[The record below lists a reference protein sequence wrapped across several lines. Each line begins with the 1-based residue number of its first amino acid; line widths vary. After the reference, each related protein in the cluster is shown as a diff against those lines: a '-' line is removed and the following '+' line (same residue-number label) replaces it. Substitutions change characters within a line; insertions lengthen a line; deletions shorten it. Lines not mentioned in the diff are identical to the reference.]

1 MEGNADIRNI
11 AKSCFGGISATEGVP
26 GMKNGFFRFCLAAG
40 CLWRREGK
48 GLVIKMS
55 VSAVNDVN
63 SYNQTTVTATTPS
76 AATTEAAKNDSV
88 KETGTT
94 TTTKKESDAA
104 VYDKSEST
112 EKTTYKP
119 NTALVEKLKA
129 DAEART
135 AQMRSLVEKM
145 MMKQG
150 QTVNGSMDYL
160 MALKN
165 GTLKVDAA
173 TRKQA
178 QDDISEDGYWGVKQ
192 TSDRLVSFA
201 KALTGGDPSKADEM
215 MKAIEK
221 GFKQATKAWGG
232 DLPDICQK
240 TLEATREK
248 VNEWKKSNS
257 TQAAETVAE

>member
-1 MEGNADIRNI
+1 
-11 AKSCFGGISATEGVP
+11 
-26 GMKNGFFRFCLAAG
+26 MKNGFFSYLPHKAVKERD
-40 CLWRREGK
+40 K
-48 GLVIKMS
+48 VNKMS

-63 SYNQTTVTATTPS
+63 SYNQTTVAKPSTA
-76 AATTEAAKNDSV
+76 EAVKNDSV
-88 KETGTT
+88 KETEAAKTEV
-94 TTTKKESDAA
+94 KESDAA
-104 VYDKSEST
+104 VYEKGEST
-112 EKTTYKP
+112 DKTTYKQ

-165 GTLKVDAA
+165 GTVKVDAA

-215 MKAIEK
+215 MKAVEK
-221 GFKQATKAWGG
+221 GFKQASKAWGG

-248 VNEWKKSNS
+248 MNEWKKSTS
-257 TQAAETVAE
+257 TEAVETVAE

>member
-1 MEGNADIRNI
+1 
-11 AKSCFGGISATEGVP
+11 
-26 GMKNGFFRFCLAAG
+26 
-40 CLWRREGK
+40 
-48 GLVIKMS
+48 MS

-63 SYNQTTVTATTPS
+63 SYSYSQTTTTTTPV
-76 AATTEAAKNDSV
+76 TEAAKNDSV
-88 KETGTT
+88 KETSAAA
-94 TTTKKESDAA
+94 TKTEGKESDAV
-104 VYDKSEST
+104 VYEKSESS
-112 EKTTYKP
+112 EKTIYKP
-119 NTALVEKLKA
+119 DTALVEKLKA

-150 QTVNGSMDYL
+150 QAVTGAMDYL

-165 GTLKVDAA
+165 GTVKVDAA
-173 TRKQA
+173 TSKQA

-201 KALTGGDPSKADEM
+201 KAVTGGDPSKADEM

-248 VNEWKKSNS
+248 VNEWKKTNKTES
-257 TQAAETVAE
+257 AETITE

>member
-1 MEGNADIRNI
+1 
-11 AKSCFGGISATEGVP
+11 
-26 GMKNGFFRFCLAAG
+26 
-40 CLWRREGK
+40 
-48 GLVIKMS
+48 MS

-63 SYNQTTVTATTPS
+63 SYKP
-76 AATTEAAKNDSV
+76 AAATEAAKNDNVKENEAAAAKTEV
-88 KETGTT
+88 KET
-94 TTTKKESDAA
+94 EAA
-104 VYDKSEST
+104 VYEKSEST
-112 EKTTYKP
+112 EKAEKTTYKP

-129 DAEART
+129 DAEERT

-150 QTVNGSMDYL
+150 QTVTGAMDYL

-165 GTLKVDAA
+165 GTVKVDDA

-178 QDDISEDGYWGVKQ
+178 QEDISEDGYWGVKQ

-201 KALTGGDPSKADEM
+201 KALAGDDPSKADEL

-221 GFKQATKAWGG
+221 GFNQATKAWG
-232 DLPDICQK
+232 DELPDICQK

-248 VNEWKKSNS
+248 MEEWKKSAS
-257 TQAAETVAE
+257 TTAAETVTE

>member
-1 MEGNADIRNI
+1 M
-11 AKSCFGGISATEGVP
+11 EGVP
-26 GMKNGFFRFCLAAG
+26 GEKRMFRLKK
-40 CLWRREGK
+40 GK
-48 GLVIKMS
+48 VTTMS
-55 VSAVNDVN
+55 VSAVNDVTK
-63 SYNQTTVTATTPS
+63 YNQTNPVATEP
-76 AATTEAAKNDSV
+76 AKTDSV
-88 KETGTT
+88 KQTESVPKTEPTKET
-94 TTTKKESDAA
+94 DAA
-104 VYDKSEST
+104 VYDKT
-112 EKTTYKP
+112 DKTDKVEKPTYKQ

-135 AQMRSLVEKM
+135 AQMRNLVEKM

-150 QTVNGSMDYL
+150 QTINGSMDYV
-160 MALKN
+160 
-165 GTLKVDAA
+165 KVDPA

-178 QDDISEDGYWGVKQ
+178 QEDISEDGYWGVKQ

-221 GFKQATKAWGG
+221 GFGQASKAWGG

-248 VNEWKKSNS
+248 MEEWRKSTS
-257 TQAAETVAE
+257 TEAVEKITE

>member
-1 MEGNADIRNI
+1 
-11 AKSCFGGISATEGVP
+11 
-26 GMKNGFFRFCLAAG
+26 
-40 CLWRREGK
+40 
-48 GLVIKMS
+48 MS
-55 VSAVNDVN
+55 VSAVNDVTN
-63 SYNQTTVTATTPS
+63 YNQVNS
-76 AATTEAAKNDSV
+76 VSATTEAAKTDNVKQTESV
-88 KETGTT
+88 PKTEP
-94 TTTKKESDAA
+94 KKESDAV
-104 VYDKSEST
+104 VYDKTDKTDKT
-112 EKTTYKP
+112 EKPIYKQD
-119 NTALVEKLKA
+119 TALVEKLKA

-150 QTVNGSMDYL
+150 QTVNSSMDYL

-221 GFKQATKAWGG
+221 GFDQATKAWGG
-232 DLPDICQK
+232 DLPDISKQ

-248 VNEWKKSNS
+248 INEWKKSTS
-257 TQAAETVAE
+257 TEAAETIAQ

>member
-1 MEGNADIRNI
+1 
-11 AKSCFGGISATEGVP
+11 
-26 GMKNGFFRFCLAAG
+26 MKMG
-40 CLWRREGK
+40 
-48 GLVIKMS
+48 

-63 SYNQTTVTATTPS
+63 SYNQTAAAKPS
-76 AATTEAAKNDSV
+76 TTEAVKNEDV
-88 KETGTT
+88 KETGAAKTEG
-94 TTTKKESDAA
+94 KESDAA
-104 VYDKSEST
+104 VYEKGEGT
-112 EKTTYKP
+112 ETTTYKK

-165 GTLKVDAA
+165 GTVKVDAA

-215 MKAIEK
+215 MKAVEK
-221 GFKQATKAWGG
+221 GFKQAAKAWGG

-248 VNEWKKSNS
+248 MNEWKKS
-257 TQAAETVAE
+257 TGTEAAETVAE

>member
-1 MEGNADIRNI
+1 MEG
-11 AKSCFGGISATEGVP
+11 GP
-26 GMKNGFFRFCLAAG
+26 GEKRMFRLKK
-40 CLWRREGK
+40 GK
-48 GLVIKMS
+48 GTTMS
-55 VSAVNDVN
+55 VSAVTDVTK
-63 SYNQTTVTATTPS
+63 YNQPNPVATEP
-76 AATTEAAKNDSV
+76 AKTDSV
-88 KETGTT
+88 KQTESGPKTEPTKET
-94 TTTKKESDAA
+94 DAA
-104 VYDKSEST
+104 VYDKT
-112 EKTTYKP
+112 DKTDKVEKPTYKQ

-135 AQMRSLVEKM
+135 AQMRNLVEKM

-150 QTVNGSMDYL
+150 QTINGSMDYL

-165 GTLKVDAA
+165 GTVKVDPA

-178 QDDISEDGYWGVKQ
+178 QEDISEDGYWGVKQ

-221 GFKQATKAWGG
+221 GFGQASKAWGG

-248 VNEWKKSNS
+248 MEEWRKSTS
-257 TQAAETVAE
+257 TEAVEKITE

>member
-1 MEGNADIRNI
+1 M
-11 AKSCFGGISATEGVP
+11 EGVP
-26 GMKNGFFRFCLAAG
+26 GEKRMFRLKK
-40 CLWRREGK
+40 GK
-48 GLVIKMS
+48 VTTMS
-55 VSAVNDVN
+55 VSAVNDVTK
-63 SYNQTTVTATTPS
+63 YNQTNPVATEP
-76 AATTEAAKNDSV
+76 AKTDSV
-88 KETGTT
+88 KQTESVPKTEPTKET
-94 TTTKKESDAA
+94 DAA
-104 VYDKSEST
+104 VYDKT
-112 EKTTYKP
+112 DKTDKVEKPTYKQ

-135 AQMRSLVEKM
+135 AQMRNLVEKM

-150 QTVNGSMDYL
+150 QTINGSMDYL

-165 GTLKVDAA
+165 GTVKVDPA

-178 QDDISEDGYWGVKQ
+178 QEDISEDGYWGVKQ

-221 GFKQATKAWGG
+221 GFGQASKAWGG

-248 VNEWKKSNS
+248 MEEWRKSTS
-257 TQAAETVAE
+257 TEAAEKITE

>member
-1 MEGNADIRNI
+1 MLKSADIKNTKSIFSGTYAMEGIPERKTDVSIIR
-11 AKSCFGGISATEGVP
+11 K
-26 GMKNGFFRFCLAAG
+26 
-40 CLWRREGK
+40 GK
-48 GLVIKMS
+48 VTTMS
-55 VSAVNDVN
+55 VSAVNDVTN
-63 SYNQTTVTATTPS
+63 YNQVNSVPAS
-76 AATTEAAKNDSV
+76 TEAAKTDNVKQTESV
-88 KETGTT
+88 PKTEP
-94 TTTKKESDAA
+94 KKESDAA
-104 VYDKSEST
+104 VYDKTDKTDKT
-112 EKTTYKP
+112 EKPTYKQ

-150 QTVNGSMDYL
+150 QTVNSSMDYL

-165 GTLKVDAA
+165 GTVKVDAA

-221 GFKQATKAWGG
+221 GFGQAKKAWGG
-232 DLPDICQK
+232 DLPDLCQK

-248 VNEWKKSNS
+248 MNEWKKSTS
-257 TQAAETVAE
+257 TEAAETVAQ

>member
-1 MEGNADIRNI
+1 M
-11 AKSCFGGISATEGVP
+11 EGVP
-26 GMKNGFFRFCLAAG
+26 GEKRMFRLKK
-40 CLWRREGK
+40 GK
-48 GLVIKMS
+48 VTTMS
-55 VSAVNDVN
+55 VSAVNDVTK
-63 SYNQTTVTATTPS
+63 YNQTNPVATEP
-76 AATTEAAKNDSV
+76 AKTDSV
-88 KETGTT
+88 KQTESVPKTEPTKET
-94 TTTKKESDAA
+94 DAA
-104 VYDKSEST
+104 VYDKT
-112 EKTTYKP
+112 DKTDKVEKPTYKQ

-135 AQMRSLVEKM
+135 AQMRNLVEKM

-150 QTVNGSMDYL
+150 QTINGSMDYL

-165 GTLKVDAA
+165 GTVKVDPA

-178 QDDISEDGYWGVKQ
+178 QEDISEDGYWGVKQ

-221 GFKQATKAWGG
+221 GFGQASKAWGG

-248 VNEWKKSNS
+248 MAEWRKSTS
-257 TQAAETVAE
+257 TEAVEKITE